1 MAFGE
6 ATDQSDIDILYSIK
20 KPIGLFL
27 LMGITEDLERKLKK
41 KVDLV
46 SEKYINPLLKSE
58 IFKNLTLI
66 YEQY

>member
-46 SEKYINPLLKSE
+46 SEKYINPCCA
-58 IFKNLTLI
+58 
-66 YEQY
+66 